1 MNAELPKLNLRIQEL
16 IIHFTDGNVKAFASK
31 LHSFSQQRL
40 DRIFKIDNRTNKYPS
55 VPDELLID
63 IPQVFPEVNPAWLL
77 TGNGPMLIEGDNQ
90 NTVPYKKPTDATVA
104 PLISQ
109 FAYAGYMAG
118 FSDPEYLDAQPQFTS
133 SRKQNGGHYVAF
145 EVKGDSMDDGSK
157 RAICD
162 GDILLG
168 RELNKMHWQNR
179 LHVPKV
185 FIIVHKTDGIICK
198 EILKHDVKTG
208 IILCHSWNQDPDY
221 EDFEMNMNDV
231 MQLFYVKEIS
241 RQNKY

>member
-1 MNAELPKLNLRIQEL
+1 MKYSQILQRIIEWKNLDNPTGLSKALGYKSPEKLLRLFRDENNKPSTEIL
-16 IIHFTDGNVKAFASK
+16 LDLVKAF
-31 LHSFSQQRL
+31 
-40 DRIFKIDNRTNKYPS
+40 
-55 VPDELLID
+55 
-63 IPQVFPEVNPAWLL
+63 PEISPAWLL
-77 TGNGPMLIEGDNQ
+77 TGTEPMLIEGNNQ
-90 NTVPYKKPTDATVA
+90 NTVPYKKPSDATVA

-118 FSDPEYLDAQPQFTS
+118 FSDPEYLEAQPQFTS